1 MTLRRKSYFDLSF
14 TFQGYN
20 VIHPMGWDAFGLPA
34 ENAAIERGI
43 DPREWTMSNIV
54 SMRQRLDELGCVFDW
69 DRELSTCDPTYYRWT
84 QWIFLKMF
92 EAGLAYRKR
101 AIVNWDPVD
110 KTVLADEQ
118 GGHSFTPLLLLKARA
133 ASTEQI

>member
-1 MTLRRKSYFDLSF
+1 
-14 TFQGYN
+14 
-20 VIHPMGWDAFGLPA
+20 MGWDAFGLPA

-43 DPREWTMSNIV
+43 DPREWTMSNIA

-69 DRELSTCDPTYYRWT
+69 DRELATCDPSYYRWT

-101 AIVNWDPVD
+101 AVVNWDPVD

-118 GGHSFTPLLLLKARA
+118 VDADGRSWRSGAIVEKRPLSQWYLR
-133 ASTEQI
+133 